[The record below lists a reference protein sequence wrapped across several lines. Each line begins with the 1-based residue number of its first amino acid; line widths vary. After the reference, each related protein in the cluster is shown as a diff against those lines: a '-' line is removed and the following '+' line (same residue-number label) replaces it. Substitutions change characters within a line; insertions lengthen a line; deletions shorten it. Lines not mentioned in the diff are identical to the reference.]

1 MENFEKLLYQIQ
13 QCRLSFV
20 VTHDDF
26 NVKPKSWW
34 NEHITSNEGSQIDLL
49 ATTYG
54 TTYFRSYPHFAKLFY
69 LYWLNVYRP
78 TKFSYWQWCSSI
90 SSHKLPSPNNLFK
103 VQPYHWISYQRLVWD
118 YLCQVNWSTILCNKD
133 VHNQVNILNSI
144 ILNVFTNCESNKVIA
159 IDDKDPPWTSKIEWW
174 NSIYKTFQNSS
185 KNLAEYNTLQ
195 QANTEASDLIYEGK
209 NDYHNALVK
218 KLSN

>member
-34 NEHITSNEGSQIDLL
+34 NEHMTSNEGSQIDLL

-159 IDDKDPPWTSKIEWW
+159 IDDKDPPWTSNLSGEIVFTKLFRIVPR
-174 NSIYKTFQNSS
+174 ILQNIIHCNRLLHSCLTWCMR
-185 KNLAEYNTLQ
+185 KRVIT
-195 QANTEASDLIYEGK
+195 TMP
-209 NDYHNALVK
+209 
-218 KLSN
+218 